1 MLIALTDETCFEQ
14 IILVKVSAIHHLH
27 LLAHSLGSGTHV
39 VLEGL
44 EGVGEVELGNSSL
57 NADLCRPIRRGG
69 GGELAP
75 AWSLE
80 SAGVT
85 AGETVSVRSS
95 ERIIAGPGLG
105 REDVEMNLLGS
116 TSEEDRVSRDL
127 HWRDRDRDSMIRSH

>member
-1 MLIALTDETCFEQ
+1 MILWIDEARFLPPEPLPASSPATPSELIESGEEEGDED
-14 IILVKVSAIHHLH
+14 
-27 LLAHSLGSGTHV
+27 G
-39 VLEGL
+39 EGL

-127 HWRDRDRDSMIRSH
+127 HWRDRVRDSMIRSH